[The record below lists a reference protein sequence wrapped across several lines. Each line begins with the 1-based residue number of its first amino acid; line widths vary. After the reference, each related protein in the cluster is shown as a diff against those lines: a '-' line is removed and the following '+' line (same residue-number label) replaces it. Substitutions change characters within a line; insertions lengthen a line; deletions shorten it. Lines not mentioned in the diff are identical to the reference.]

1 MNDQKKKRNVKKSS
15 LKKINKVLHSL
26 PNEVN
31 QIVRYLEMKSSPFL
45 HKPKFGLCVC
55 VFFKVFTEFKRNKS
69 ESNYI
74 TEDQI
79 LRLNISR
86 AKK

>member
-55 VFFKVFTEFKRNKS
+55 FFLKYLPNLRETRANQITLQKIKS
-69 ESNYI
+69 
-74 TEDQI
+74 
-79 LRLNISR
+79 
-86 AKK
+86 